1 MEDISGLIEFIRK
14 EFNKSLNSFSFPKT
28 PSYLYKPIEYSL
40 KGKGKRYRPIIVH
53 LTGRHFK
60 SDPDDIMK
68 ISMAIELLHCFTLI
82 HDDIMDSDDKRRNMP
97 TLHKKY
103 DVPSAILAGDGIFT
117 ITQLILLSV
126 DQNSKLLFQ
135 KYNEMVL
142 EICEGQAMDKQ
153 YEVEDE
159 LDVDDYIEMV
169 KKKTGA
175 LLGSC
180 LSLPAIIENEKQ
192 GNVELLYNIGKN
204 LGVAFQIQDDLFEIF
219 GDEKVMGKSLG
230 SDIASNKKTP
240 LAILAKNED
249 KMRWEKLVDEYD
261 GKNLD
266 NIRKF
271 LIKSGVKNK
280 VDKIAFDYFSNAYD
294 SLSKF
299 GIGNNSE
306 LYSFFKFIQERH
318 Y

>member
-28 PSYLYKPIEYSL
+28 PSYLYRPIEYSL

-180 LSLPAIIENEKQ
+180 LSLPAIIENENK
-192 GNVELLYNIGKN
+192 GNLELLYNIGKN

-271 LIKSGVKNK
+271 LNESGVKNK

>member
-28 PSYLYKPIEYSL
+28 PSYLYRPIEYSL

-126 DQNSKLLFQ
+126 DQNSKILFQ

-159 LDVDDYIEMV
+159 LDIDDYIEMV

-180 LSLPAIIENEKQ
+180 LALPAIIENENKS
-192 GNVELLYNIGKN
+192 NVELLYNIGKT

-219 GDEKVMGKSLG
+219 RDEKVMGKSLG

-271 LIKSGVKNK
+271 LNQSGVKNK

-306 LYSFFKFIQERH
+306 LYSFFKFIQGRH

>member
-28 PSYLYKPIEYSL
+28 PSYLYGPIEYSL

-180 LSLPAIIENEKQ
+180 LSLPAIIENENKS
-192 GNVELLYNIGKN
+192 NLELLYNIGKN

-271 LIKSGVKNK
+271 LIESGVKNK
-280 VDKIAFDYFSNAYD
+280 VDKIAFDYFFNAYD

>member
-159 LDVDDYIEMV
+159 LDVDDYIVMV

-180 LSLPAIIENEKQ
+180 LSLPAIIENE
-192 GNVELLYNIGKN
+192 NENNLELLYNIGKN

-271 LIKSGVKNK
+271 LNESGVKNM
-280 VDKIAFDYFSNAYD
+280 VDKIAFDYFSNAYN

-299 GIGNNSE
+299 GIGINSE

>member
-180 LSLPAIIENEKQ
+180 LSLPAIIENENK
-192 GNVELLYNIGKN
+192 GNLELLQNIGKT

-271 LIKSGVKNK
+271 LNESGVKNK

>member
-28 PSYLYKPIEYSL
+28 PSYLYRPIEYSL
-40 KGKGKRYRPIIVH
+40 KGKGKRFRPIIVH

-159 LDVDDYIEMV
+159 LDIDDYIEMV

-180 LSLPAIIENEKQ
+180 LSLPAIIENENKS
-192 GNVELLYNIGKN
+192 NVELLYNIGKN

-271 LIKSGVKNK
+271 LNESGVKNK

>member
-28 PSYLYKPIEYSL
+28 PSYLYRPIEYSL

-68 ISMAIELLHCFTLI
+68 ISMAVELLHCFTLI

-271 LIKSGVKNK
+271 LNESGVKNK

>member
-180 LSLPAIIENEKQ
+180 LSLPAIIENENKS
-192 GNVELLYNIGKN
+192 NLELLYNIGKN

-271 LIKSGVKNK
+271 FVESGVKNK

>member
-28 PSYLYKPIEYSL
+28 PSYLYRPIEYSL

-180 LSLPAIIENEKQ
+180 LSLPAIIENENKS
-192 GNVELLYNIGKN
+192 NLELLYNIGKN

-271 LIKSGVKNK
+271 LSQSGVKNK

>member
-219 GDEKVMGKSLG
+219 GDEKVIGKSLG

-271 LIKSGVKNK
+271 LIESGVKNK

-318 Y
+318 S

>member
-1 MEDISGLIEFIRK
+1 MEDLSGLIEFIRK

-28 PSYLYKPIEYSL
+28 PSYLYRPIEYSL

-53 LTGRHFK
+53 LTGRHFT

-153 YEVEDE
+153 YEVEDK

-180 LSLPAIIENEKQ
+180 LSLPAIIENENKS
-192 GNVELLYNIGKN
+192 NLELLYNIGKN

-271 LIKSGVKNK
+271 LNESGVKNK

-299 GIGNNSE
+299 GTGNNSE

>member
-271 LIKSGVKNK
+271 LNESGVKNK

>member
-28 PSYLYKPIEYSL
+28 PSYLYRPIEYSL

-126 DQNSKLLFQ
+126 DQNSKILFQ

-159 LDVDDYIEMV
+159 LDIDDYIEMV

-180 LSLPAIIENEKQ
+180 LSLPAIIENENKS
-192 GNVELLYNIGKN
+192 NVELLYNIGKN

-271 LIKSGVKNK
+271 LIQSGVKNK

>member
-1 MEDISGLIEFIRK
+1 MEDISELINFIRK

-28 PSYLYKPIEYSL
+28 PSYLYRPIEYSL
-40 KGKGKRYRPIIVH
+40 KGQGKRYRPIIIH
-53 LTGRHFK
+53 LSGRHFK

-68 ISMAIELLHCFTLI
+68 ISMAVELLHCFTLI

-103 DVPSAILAGDGIFT
+103 DIPSAILAGDGIFT

-153 YEVEDE
+153 YEIEDE

-180 LSLPAIIENEKQ
+180 LSLPAIIENEDQ
-192 GNVELLYNIGKN
+192 YNLELLHNIGKN

-240 LAILAKNED
+240 LAILAKNEN
-249 KMRWEKLVDEYD
+249 KIRWEKLVDDYD

-271 LIKSGVKNK
+271 LSESGVKNK

-306 LYSFFKFIQERH
+306 LYNFFKFIQERH
-318 Y
+318 F

>member
-180 LSLPAIIENEKQ
+180 LSLPAIIENENKS
-192 GNVELLYNIGKN
+192 NLELLYNIGKN

-271 LIKSGVKNK
+271 LNESGVKNK

>member
-28 PSYLYKPIEYSL
+28 PSYLYRPIEYSL

-271 LIKSGVKNK
+271 LYESGVKNK

>member
-28 PSYLYKPIEYSL
+28 PSYLYRPIEYSL

-271 LIKSGVKNK
+271 LNESGVKNK

>member
-28 PSYLYKPIEYSL
+28 PSYLYRPIEYSL

-271 LIKSGVKNK
+271 LYESGVKNK

-299 GIGNNSE
+299 GIRNNSE

>member
-1 MEDISGLIEFIRK
+1 MEDLSGLIEFIRK

-28 PSYLYKPIEYSL
+28 PSYLYRPIEYSL

-180 LSLPAIIENEKQ
+180 LSLPAIIENENKS
-192 GNVELLYNIGKN
+192 NLELLYNIGKN

-271 LIKSGVKNK
+271 LNESGVKNK

>member
-28 PSYLYKPIEYSL
+28 PSYLYRPIEYSL

-159 LDVDDYIEMV
+159 LDIDDYIEMV

-180 LSLPAIIENEKQ
+180 LSLPAIIENENKS
-192 GNVELLYNIGKN
+192 NLELLYNIGKN

-271 LIKSGVKNK
+271 LIQSGVKNK

>member
-40 KGKGKRYRPIIVH
+40 KGKGKRFRPIIVH

-271 LIKSGVKNK
+271 LYESGVKNK

-299 GIGNNSE
+299 GIANNSE

>member
-1 MEDISGLIEFIRK
+1 MEDLSGLIEFIRK

-28 PSYLYKPIEYSL
+28 PSYLYRPIKYSL
-40 KGKGKRYRPIIVH
+40 KGKGKRFRPIIVH

-159 LDVDDYIEMV
+159 LDIDDYIEMV

-249 KMRWEKLVDEYD
+249 KMRWEKLVDDYD

-271 LIKSGVKNK
+271 LEESGVKNK

>member
-1 MEDISGLIEFIRK
+1 MEDISELINFIRK

-28 PSYLYKPIEYSL
+28 PSYLYRPIEYSL
-40 KGKGKRYRPIIVH
+40 KGQGKRYRPIIIH
-53 LTGRHFK
+53 LSGRHFK

-68 ISMAIELLHCFTLI
+68 ISMAVELLHCFTLI

-153 YEVEDE
+153 YEIEDE

-180 LSLPAIIENEKQ
+180 LSLPAIIENENQ
-192 GNVELLYNIGKN
+192 GNLELLYNIGKN

-240 LAILAKNED
+240 LAILAKNEN
-249 KMRWEKLVDEYD
+249 KIRWEKLVDDYD

-271 LIKSGVKNK
+271 LIESGIKNK
-280 VDKIAFDYFSNAYD
+280 VDNIAFDYFSSAYAL
-294 SLSKF
+294 LSKF

-318 Y
+318 F

>member
-14 EFNKSLNSFSFPKT
+14 EFNKSLSSFSFPKT
-28 PSYLYKPIEYSL
+28 PTYLYRPIEYSL
-40 KGKGKRYRPIIVH
+40 KGQGKRYRPIIVH
-53 LTGRHFK
+53 LSGRHFK

-82 HDDIMDSDDKRRNMP
+82 HDDIMDSDDKRRDMP

-153 YEVEDE
+153 YEIEDE

-180 LSLPAIIENEKQ
+180 LSLPAIIENENK
-192 GNVELLYNIGKN
+192 GNLELLQNIGKT

-249 KMRWEKLVDEYD
+249 RMRWEKLVDDYD

-271 LIKSGVKNK
+271 LEESGVKNK

>member
-14 EFNKSLNSFSFPKT
+14 EFNKSLNSFSFPKS
-28 PSYLYKPIEYSL
+28 PSYLYRPIEYSL

-261 GKNLD
+261 GENLD

-271 LIKSGVKNK
+271 LNESGVKNK

>member
-1 MEDISGLIEFIRK
+1 MEDLSGLIEFIRK

-28 PSYLYKPIEYSL
+28 PSYLYRPIEYSL

-266 NIRKF
+266 NVRKF
-271 LIKSGVKNK
+271 LIQSGVKNK

>member
-1 MEDISGLIEFIRK
+1 MEDLSGLIEFIRK

-28 PSYLYKPIEYSL
+28 PSYLYRPIKYSL
-40 KGKGKRYRPIIVH
+40 KGKGKRFRPIIVH

-68 ISMAIELLHCFTLI
+68 ISMAVELLHCFTLI

-135 KYNEMVL
+135 KYNEMVI

-271 LIKSGVKNK
+271 LYESGVKNK

-299 GIGNNSE
+299 GVRNNSE

>member
-1 MEDISGLIEFIRK
+1 MENISGLIEFIRK
-14 EFNKSLNSFSFPKT
+14 EFNKSLSSFSFPKT
-28 PSYLYKPIEYSL
+28 PTYLYRPIEYSL
-40 KGKGKRYRPIIVH
+40 KGQGKRYRPIIVH
-53 LTGRHFK
+53 LSGRHFK

-68 ISMAIELLHCFTLI
+68 ISMAVELLHCFTLI
-82 HDDIMDSDDKRRNMP
+82 HDDIMDSDDKRRDMP

-153 YEVEDE
+153 YEIEDE

-180 LSLPAIIENEKQ
+180 LSLPAIIENESN
-192 GNVELLYNIGKN
+192 GNLELLQNIGKT

-271 LIKSGVKNK
+271 LNESGVKNK

>member
-153 YEVEDE
+153 YEVEDKI
-159 LDVDDYIEMV
+159 DVDDYIEMV

-180 LSLPAIIENEKQ
+180 LSLPAIIENENKS
-192 GNVELLYNIGKN
+192 NLELLYNIGKN

-271 LIKSGVKNK
+271 LNESGVKNK

>member
-28 PSYLYKPIEYSL
+28 PSYLYRPIEYSL

-126 DQNSKLLFQ
+126 DQNSKILFQ

-159 LDVDDYIEMV
+159 LDIDDYIEMV

-180 LSLPAIIENEKQ
+180 LALPAIIENENKS
-192 GNVELLYNIGKN
+192 NVELLYNIGKN

-271 LIKSGVKNK
+271 LIQSGVKNK

>member
-28 PSYLYKPIEYSL
+28 PSYLYRPIEYSL
-40 KGKGKRYRPIIVH
+40 KGKGKRFRPIIVH

-271 LIKSGVKNK
+271 LIQSGVKNK

>member
-204 LGVAFQIQDDLFEIF
+204 LGVAFQIQDDLFEIY

-271 LIKSGVKNK
+271 LNESGVKNK

>member
-1 MEDISGLIEFIRK
+1 MEDISELIDFIRK
-14 EFNKSLNSFSFPKT
+14 EFNKSLNNFSLPKT
-28 PSYLYKPIEYSL
+28 PSYLYSPIEYSL
-40 KGKGKRYRPIIVH
+40 KGEGKRYRPIIVH
-53 LTGRHFK
+53 LSGRHFK
-60 SDPDDIMK
+60 SDPDDIMR

-97 TLHKKY
+97 SLHKKY

-117 ITQLILLSV
+117 IAQLILLSV
-126 DQNSKLLFQ
+126 EQNSKLLFQ

-180 LSLPAIIENEKQ
+180 LSLPATIENENKS
-192 GNVELLYNIGKN
+192 NLELLYNIGKN

-271 LIKSGVKNK
+271 LNSSGVKNK

>member
-28 PSYLYKPIEYSL
+28 PSYLYRPIEYSL

-180 LSLPAIIENEKQ
+180 LSLPAIIENENKS
-192 GNVELLYNIGKN
+192 NLELLYNIGKN

-271 LIKSGVKNK
+271 LNESGVKNK